1 MIVVGGEA
9 LIDMIMTVDGR
20 FNPVAG
26 GGPYNTARTLARLG
40 HEVSFLGRLSDD
52 WFGRMMRGHLEA
64 DGVDLGLVVE
74 TTDPSTIVLAE
85 IDDEGVAHYRFY
97 LPGTSAPGL
106 DADAAMAALQLAPEA
121 IHVGT
126 LGLAIEPMADAL
138 AGLIAAAPPP
148 TLVMIDPNCRPLAVS
163 DVRVFRERMKRVL
176 RRADVVKVSIED
188 LEYLALASTP
198 QAAAR
203 AILAGGS
210 RVVLLTTG
218 PDAVTVFSARGTFDV
233 PVASVPVVDTIGAG
247 DAFGGG
253 FLAHWLENGLDR
265 DDLDDEARLKE
276 AVRFG
281 IRVSAITVGRAGANP
296 PSREELARTG

>member
-9 LIDMIMTVDGR
+9 LIDMIMTTDGQ

-40 HEVSFLGRLSDD
+40 QEASFLGRLSDD
-52 WFGRMMRGHLEA
+52 WFGRMMRDHLEA
-64 DGVDLGLVVE
+64 DGVGLDLVVE

-85 IDDEGVAHYRFY
+85 IDDDGVAHYRFY

-106 DADAAMAALQLAPEA
+106 SAEAAMSALRWSPEA

-126 LGLAIEPMADAL
+126 LGLTVEPMAGAL
-138 AGLIAAAPPP
+138 AGLVEAAAPA
-148 TLVMIDPNCRPLAVS
+148 TLVMVDPNCRPLAVP
-163 DVRVFRERMKRVL
+163 DVAVYRSRMRRVL
-176 RRADVVKVSIED
+176 RRADVVKVSHED
-188 LEYLALASTP
+188 LEYLALATTP

-203 AILAGGS
+203 AILADGA
-210 RVVLLTTG
+210 RLVLLTTG
-218 PDAVTVFSARGTFDV
+218 PDAVTVFSASHTFDV
-233 PVASVPVVDTIGAG
+233 PVTAVPVVDTIGAG

-253 FLAHWLENGLDR
+253 FLARWLENGLGR
-265 DDLDDEARLKE
+265 DDLDDQASLED

-281 IRVSAITVGRAGANP
+281 IRVSAITVGRAGADP
-296 PSREELARTG
+296 PRRGELAPTA